1 MTYFTRT
8 TNPLL
13 TILLPSRNRFDM
25 CLNTINSFID
35 TCKNKSNLEIII
47 KFDTDD
53 QHSLS
58 RIQEIRKDANIKV
71 IISDRLKGYFSLHHF
86 CNEMLKKSTG
96 DWVLMVNDDSLMT
109 THNWD
114 YLLEQVSP
122 VTHKSI
128 LGHYSGSDK
137 HLPLGNRYDKFE
149 GSPDVGLLNLNLM
162 NQYTTTFPVVRRMVC
177 EKLGYFTLH
186 PHNDAFLND
195 VYHRLHA
202 SLNVPE
208 IKMRHLCNEV
218 NDQTRKETA
227 AAQGTSFNDF
237 SHGVCEQTANEIK
250 RLFLNNV

>member
-8 TNPLL
+8 PNPLL
-13 TILLPSRNRFDM
+13 SVLLPSRNRFDM
-25 CLNTINSFID
+25 CLNTINSFVD
-35 TCKNKSNLEIII
+35 TCKNKLNLEIVI

-58 RIQEIRKDANIKV
+58 RIDEIRNDANIKI

-96 DWVLMVNDDSLMT
+96 DWILMVNDDSLMT
-109 THNWD
+109 TIGWD
-114 YLLEQVSP
+114 GLLECVSP
-122 VTHKSI
+122 ATHKSI

-137 HLPLGNRYDKFE
+137 HLPADKKYNIFE

-162 NQYTTTFPVVRRMVC
+162 NAYTTTFPVVRRDVC
-177 EKLGYFTLH
+177 KKLGYFTLH

-208 IKMRHLCNEV
+208 IKMRHLCNEI

-227 AAQGTSFNDF
+227 AAQGTSMNDF
-237 SHGVCEQTANEIK
+237 CLKLCEETALKIK
-250 RLFLNNV
+250 KLYKM